1 MAGAAPPPV
10 RETPLFRRNQS
21 GMSNESRPRPAFSAW
36 LSAAR
41 DVALDALFPI
51 RCLECG
57 AFGRF
62 VCPPCMDALPK
73 LRAPFCRVCASPGVG
88 GVCGLCRERKP
99 AVDSIRSPY
108 LYERGS
114 AVYRAISMLKYGGI
128 RIAARDMGDWLAAF
142 IRERRA
148 MEADVLVAVPSHRS
162 RVRRRGYAQAS
173 LIAAALAERLG
184 KPLDSRGLERVRN
197 APSQLDVR
205 SRAERWRN
213 VQGGF
218 AARSDFGGMRVLL
231 IDDLVTTGATMS
243 ACAAALK
250 AARARS
256 VFGISVA
263 RAGADETA
271 AAKRRAPL

>member
-1 MAGAAPPPV
+1 
-10 RETPLFRRNQS
+10 
-21 GMSNESRPRPAFSAW
+21 MSAVDRLSAS

-41 DVALDALFPI
+41 DIALDALFPI

-57 AFGRF
+57 AFGRLA
-62 VCPPCMDALPK
+62 CPTCLDAQPK
-73 LRAPFCRVCASPGVG
+73 LQTPFCAVCASPGVG
-88 GVCGLCRERKP
+88 GVCDLCRERKP

-128 RIAARDMGDWLAAF
+128 RIAARDMGEWLAAF
-142 IRERRA
+142 MDARQA
-148 MEADVLVAVPSHRS
+148 PDADVIVAVPSHRS

-173 LIAAALAERLG
+173 LIAAALAERVG
-184 KPLDSRGLERVRN
+184 KPLDARGLERVLN

-218 AARSDFGGMRVLL
+218 AARSDFAGRRVLL

-243 ACAAALK
+243 ACADALK

-256 VFGISVA
+256 VFGLSVA
-263 RAGADETA
+263 RAGADAE
-271 AAKRRAPL
+271 RRRDGRAFF